1 MPMDRSKLPLSSGLI
16 PRNLLRGIRP
26 EIAGQ
31 TTPRSKLRGGLL
43 RSLAAVVGTMTM
55 GILLAGAVSPAFAV
69 KRAPHR
75 FRGLGCLP
83 LSGDLGP
90 AGLAFRDGFAKGL
103 AESRDTSFRWDWR
116 WTDNRSDPLATQA
129 WTDTA
134 GRHLRQDLL
143 LAGMGP
149 AVDGFRP
156 RPDSAPC
163 LFLGDGPDPAPGL
176 VWHLWPTTHRM
187 RATLLER
194 LRQAPSPVAIV
205 VTASGSWAEI
215 VIDGLRDSLPG
226 ALVLPHDLDNQ
237 HWDKYVQQLLETNP
251 KTILF
256 WNRPHEASALLAK
269 RLVWPVLRKAD
280 LLVPE
285 GTVLPD
291 SVEAS
296 IAAPVWQPSSP
307 PDSLQCARYAAWGR
321 LVGRSVAQASKIVLR
336 DSLRGFQPAL
346 ERVQADPSAMETAA
360 NGWFPKI
367 QIDSGHRSLPVVR

>member
-55 GILLAGAVSPAFAV
+55 GVLLAGAVSPAFAV

-83 LSGDLGP
+83 FSGDLAPVGK
-90 AGLAFRDGFAKGL
+90 AFRDGFAKGL
-103 AESRDTSFRWDWR
+103 AESTDTSFHWDWR
-116 WTDNRSDPLATQA
+116 WTDNLSDPHALQA

-134 GRHLRQDLL
+134 GRTTRHDLL

-149 AVDGFRP
+149 VVDGFRP

-163 LFLGDGPDPAPGL
+163 LLLGDGPDLAPGQ
-176 VWHLWPTTHRM
+176 VWHIWPTTRRM
-187 RATLLER
+187 QAILLER

-237 HWDKYVQQLLETNP
+237 NWDKYVQQLLETHP

-269 RLVWPVLRKAD
+269 RLAGPVFRKAR
-280 LLVPE
+280 LMALE

-291 SVEAS
+291 SVGPDL
-296 IAAPVWQPSSP
+296 AAPVWQPSSP
-307 PDSLQCARYAAWGR
+307 PDSLQCARYASWGR
-321 LVGRSVAQASKIVLR
+321 LVGRSVAQASRIVLR
-336 DSLRGFQPAL
+336 DSLHGFQSAL
-346 ERVQADPSAMETAA
+346 VRVESDSPDLETAA